1 MARERDIWQLKFQQK
16 LPIGDW
22 QVWKKER
29 EKMQKIYQPLVK
41 LSKIKCKL
49 FCNSQ
54 IHVLTKIY
62 GNHFTI
68 LMVTKVQLF
77 ENWTWSPAF
86 LFSKLLMGMCCWKG
100 LLLIR
105 LDQLWW
111 GCIFNRVTR
120 MGPHIFVILVAKK
133 FWYVG
138 IHKWEDLQLV
148 NVPECLY
155 C

>member
-1 MARERDIWQLKFQQK
+1 MARERYIWRLKFQQK

-22 QVWKKER
+22 QVWKK
-29 EKMQKIYQPLVK
+29 KVKKCKKFINLWSNYQRLNAN
-41 LSKIKCKL
+41 KL

-54 IHVLTKIY
+54 IHVLTKIF
-62 GNHFTI
+62 GDQFTI

-86 LFSKLLMGMCCWKG
+86 LFSKLLIGMCCWKG

-105 LDQLWW
+105 LDQLWL

-120 MGPHIFVILVAKK
+120 MGPHIFAILVAKK
-133 FWYVG
+133 F
-138 IHKWEDLQLV
+138 
-148 NVPECLY
+148 
-155 C
+155 